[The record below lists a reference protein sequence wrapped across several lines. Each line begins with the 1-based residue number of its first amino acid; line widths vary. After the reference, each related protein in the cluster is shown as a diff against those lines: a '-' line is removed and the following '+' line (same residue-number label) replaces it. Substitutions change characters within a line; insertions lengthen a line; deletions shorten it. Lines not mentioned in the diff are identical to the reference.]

1 VKSIFWAILL
11 GVALIIPSF
20 GQLTLNTSAITPTTA
35 ILSWSKSTDRDVKGY
50 RLHCGLTSGGNYTRF
65 VDVGNATTYTL
76 SNLIPGKKYY
86 CVVTAYNGSGK
97 ESPPSNEISFTFS
110 RSIAPA
116 ITSST
121 VALAW
126 DRSPSRGVK
135 GYRLHYGTASRRYSN
150 VIDVGN
156 VTTYKIS
163 NLTSGKAYYF
173 VVTSYDKAGRES
185 PASNEISFTVSPP
198 ALNKRK

>member
-1 VKSIFWAILL
+1 MKSFWPILL
-11 GVALIIPSF
+11 GAALIIPSF
-20 GQLTLNTSAITPTTA
+20 GQFALNTSGITSTTA
-35 ILSWSKSTDRDVKGY
+35 TLRWNKSTDRDVKGY
-50 RLHCGLTSGGNYTRF
+50 RLHCGLTAGGHYSRF

-76 SNLIPGKKYY
+76 LNLIPGKKYY
-86 CVVTAYNGSGK
+86 CVVTAYNASGK
-97 ESPPSNEISFTFS
+97 ETPPSNEISFTVS
-110 RSIAPA
+110 PAIAPA

-135 GYRLHYGTASRRYSN
+135 GYRLHYGTASLRYSS

-163 NLTSGKAYYF
+163 NLSTGKTYYF
-173 VVTSYDKAGRES
+173 VVTSYDKAGRGS

>member
-1 VKSIFWAILL
+1 VKSIFRAILV
-11 GVALIIPSF
+11 GAALIIPSF
-20 GQLTLNTSAITPTTA
+20 GQFALNTSGITSTTA
-35 ILSWSKSTDRDVKGY
+35 TLRWNKSTDRDVKGY
-50 RLHCGLTSGGNYTRF
+50 RLHCGLTAGGHYSRF

-86 CVVTAYNGSGK
+86 CVVTAYNALGK
-97 ESPPSNEISFTFS
+97 ETPPSNEISFTVS
-110 RSIAPA
+110 PAIAPA
-116 ITSST
+116 ITSSS

-126 DRSPSRGVK
+126 DRSPGRGVK
-135 GYRLHYGTASRRYSN
+135 GYRLHYGTASRRYSSI
-150 VIDVGN
+150 IDVGN

-163 NLTSGKAYYF
+163 NLPAGKTYYF

-185 PASNEISFTVSPP
+185 PASNEISFTVSPR